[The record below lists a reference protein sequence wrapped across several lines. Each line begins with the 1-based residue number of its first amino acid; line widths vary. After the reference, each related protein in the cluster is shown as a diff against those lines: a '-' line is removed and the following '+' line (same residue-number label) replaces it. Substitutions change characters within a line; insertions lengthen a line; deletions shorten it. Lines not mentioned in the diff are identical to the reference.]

1 MSSDKFLYRII
12 MLEIPTKSRISVE
25 VPRNAVGLGPE
36 SVSTE
41 PREHHKACLQPGN
54 KTCKL
59 SPTAASRDVIV
70 RFKVVDDTDTVT

>member
-1 MSSDKFLYRII
+1 

-25 VPRNAVGLGPE
+25 VPKNAVGLGPE

-41 PREHHKACLQPGN
+41 SHEHHKACLQSGN

-59 SPTAASRDVIV
+59 YRTAVSHDVTV
-70 RFKVVDDTDTVT
+70 RFKVVDDTETVT